1 MRDKLFSLA
10 LGQERVILDL
20 PENKKRLFI
29 NMKNAQTQKHNIY
42 TQKSTKPL
50 YVESAVESVKNI
62 AKFSR
67 SNMDNVSNSQKIKVK
82 NDEKIKTPIFD
93 EGYGEKV
100 EKIRQIPRLEDRAT
114 GREEKIELPKNE
126 PRGEKGFSFAVSKLE
141 QGKKAKEKEPSY
153 PMQEN
158 VLEPSFSFLSRE
170 LLEGISNELEFL
182 SLRGASI

>member
-1 MRDKLFSLA
+1 MKDKLFSLA

-93 EGYGEKV
+93 EDYGEKV
-100 EKIRQIPRLEDRAT
+100 EKLKQF
-114 GREEKIELPKNE
+114 PKNE

-141 QGKKAKEKEPSY
+141 DREKAKDKEPSY
-153 PMQEN
+153 PLQEKG
-158 VLEPSFSFLSRE
+158 LEPSYNMLSRE